1 MLLSD
6 LFIYLFIEASQQDF
20 LAISYDFKVRSID
33 KHKKHEGFKQG
44 HSIIS
49 GDQHIFATLVLI

>member
-1 MLLSD
+1 MSINLYSMLLSD

-33 KHKKHEGFKQG
+33 KHKKTSRF
-44 HSIIS
+44 
-49 GDQHIFATLVLI
+49 

>member
-1 MLLSD
+1 MSINLYSMLLSD

-33 KHKKHEGFKQG
+33 KHKKNIK
-44 HSIIS
+44 
-49 GDQHIFATLVLI
+49 VLNKVTQ